1 MILMKKIK
9 IILLLPVLIIS
20 TLGLTGCWDNRE
32 IDNLAIVAGLAI
44 DKGTYYRYR
53 MSVELINI
61 ESGKETK
68 ISTKIVTTE
77 ATTMFDAA
85 RDMISIVGKRL
96 YWKHAKILVVSQ
108 EVANMGITN
117 VTDWYTRNAQTRGD
131 IQILVAT
138 TPTAKEI
145 LDGQSVITEIKSFAV
160 AEMLKNQESLAKAPK
175 TNVLTF
181 SIQTNTKGLSIVV
194 PAIDIKE
201 MDGKRVP
208 QLNGAAVIKA
218 DKLIGFLNVQE
229 VKDLLFIQD
238 EVKGGILVEQSTNK
252 ETEYISLQ
260 ILKNKTK
267 KEVNI
272 EDDKIKMKI
281 DVDTTVALGE
291 TSDCSLTLEKE
302 EIERLEQKIADS
314 MKKRMEALTAKMK
327 TEYEADVFG
336 FGAFLQQN
344 KAQEWKKTED
354 NWGETF
360 KNLDVEINTKIRI
373 KNTGTLLKPAE
384 KKE

>member
-1 MILMKKIK
+1 MILMKKVK

-20 TLGLTGCWDNRE
+20 TLGLTGCWDSRE

-68 ISTKIVTTE
+68 ISTKIVTIE
-77 ATTMFDAA
+77 ANTMFDAA

-96 YWKHAKILVVSQ
+96 YWGHAKIFIVSQ
-108 EVANMGITN
+108 KVADMGITN
-117 VTDWYTRNAQTRGD
+117 VIDWYTRNAETRGD

-138 TPTAKEI
+138 TTTAKEI
-145 LDGQSVITEIKSFAV
+145 LDGQSVITEIKSFSV
-160 AEMLKNQESLAKAPK
+160 AEMLKNQENLAKAPK
-175 TNVLTF
+175 TNMLTF

-218 DKLIGFLNVQE
+218 DKLIDFLNVQE

-360 KNLDVEINTKIRI
+360 KNLDVEINTKVHI